1 MRPNHAI
8 LCYPPPPPSA
18 TPTDTSATRREN
30 NNNFGLLVVVEEV
43 ITSIARVVLRRNDVS
58 PQLMIAGK
66 AGIACHICIIMR

>member
-1 MRPNHAI
+1 MQSFVTPHHRLQQHPLI
-8 LCYPPPPPSA
+8 LPP
-18 TPTDTSATRREN
+18 TRREN

-58 PQLMIAGK
+58 HQLMIAGK